1 MPIYTYECG
10 KCAHQFDVI
19 QKIGEG
25 NKLLT
30 CPHCGQRKP
39 NKIIAPFRTNA
50 WSSFLDGMER
60 KVSPHK
66 FK

>member
-1 MPIYTYECG
+1 LPIYTYECG
-10 KCAHQFDVI
+10 KCARQFDVI
-19 QKIGEG
+19 QKIDEG
-25 NKLLT
+25 NGQLT
-30 CPHCGQRKP
+30 CPHCGQGKP
-39 NKIIAPFRTNA
+39 RKIIAPFRTNA

>member
-10 KCAHQFDVI
+10 KCAHRFDVI

-25 NKLLT
+25 NEMLV
-30 CPHCGQRKP
+30 CPRCAQGKP
-39 NKIIAPFRTNA
+39 DKIIAPFRTNA